1 MDLVKQESK
10 KKIGMIGDY
19 DVDGSSATS
28 LLCNFFSD
36 IGVSY
41 EFYIPDRIKEGYG
54 PNINAFKSL
63 KKKGCNLVLTLDCGT
78 TANESI
84 NLIVK
89 EKNKLNIQGSQ
100 TNQKNVL
107 NSLMQ

>member
-1 MDLVKQESK
+1 
-10 KKIGMIGDY
+10 MIGDY

-54 PNINAFKSL
+54 PNINAFKRL
-63 KKKGCNLVLTLDCGT
+63 KKKACNLVLTLDCGT

-89 EKNKLNIQGSQ
+89 ENVEIIVVDHHLESDILPNAFAII
-100 TNQKNVL
+100 NPQKKRRFF
-107 NSLMQ
+107 